1 MKILDGP
8 ASATGSARGIAER
21 ITAGLDSVDHDRR
34 RPRGG
39 SPGGA
44 AMTAFGWGRQRT
56 DHTPFEG
63 GARGLSGKRWIALC
77 ASAEAVGMTAAAVA
91 AKLSQHVLG
100 GQPRG
105 WDAALALL
113 LVVAGGLVEGAALG
127 ALQASGLRRLIPR
140 LNRRRWLVVTA
151 AVAGLG
157 WAAASAPGVF
167 SGDSGSDAEPALL
180 VVVAA
185 ALGLGAVMG
194 AVLGA
199 AQAMTVRRLVPRP
212 TRWVLANTIAW
223 PPTMAVIFIGGDDSG
238 KWLAHS
244 GGRRARRDHR
254 DRGRYSARH
263 RHRMVPAHPRWFS
276 GRERRTH
283 RSPDR
288 VREWRRVA
296 VILLAG
302 CDCQRPST
310 CGRTSPVGAGASQ
323 SVTAAP
329 RGTLG
334 NRGVSSMLRTTTES
348 ATGVLAT

>member
-223 PPTMAVIFIGGDDSG
+223 PPTMAVIFIGATTPESG
-238 KWLAHS
+238 W
-244 GGRRARRDHR
+244 
-254 DRGRYSARH
+254 
-263 RHRMVPAHPRWFS
+263 P
-276 GRERRTH
+276 T
-283 RSPDR
+283 
-288 VREWRRVA
+288 VA
-296 VILLAG
+296 VAAFAAITGIAAG
-302 CDCQRPST
+302 TVLGIVTGWFLPTLDGSVGENVELT
-310 CGRTSPVGAGASQ
+310 GHRTGS
-323 SVTAAP
+323 
-329 RGTLG
+329 G
-334 NRGVSSMLRTTTES
+334 NGGELP
-348 ATGVLAT
+348 